1 MKRINGQLA
10 DIDYLRYA
18 PVQDESLCICSSNR
32 SNLHEVV
39 YFNTISCDT
48 LATIALICFY
58 MEIFMYIEKVTINN
72 YRSFRSFEAK
82 LNQLTLVI
90 GENDTGKTNFFTA
103 LSLALSGNQIDFKH
117 KRLSVSDI
125 NKDAVIDFLTSIIN
139 EDTEENLLNKIP
151 KVSVTVDFADPRDAY
166 ETALLAK
173 WIMADGDKETYK
185 IRYEFKPKQDKDFL
199 EVVKKSFAGKG
210 LDEINW
216 FTLPVELY
224 DYQIVSVNNEKP
236 IAYSELRHVS
246 VHSINAERDDFSESS
261 SMKSNS
267 IFTKLLMNTL
277 SDDDKGQINSAYSE
291 FFSAIENTDT
301 FDKVIGTN
309 EDFENYDSIIKQLEC
324 TPNLP
329 NLKNIL
335 SNITLKYGD
344 EFLYQKG
351 LGQRNLIYI
360 LVLFA
365 YYKSCGETFNLCCI
379 EEPEAHL
386 SVNNLRL
393 IRDFIEKS
401 ANNSGSLVQT
411 IISTHNPSII
421 NKLKISNVLA
431 FTGAKAVSLSDTPKK
446 LVDYLRKRPNFDIL
460 KLLFANKVILVEGP
474 TEEMLINTYLS
485 KQTTLNDIDVIPIGQ
500 RGYATFLDIWLTLN
514 KDNQKKKI
522 GVIRDY
528 DNSDAAKARHDA
540 YDAAH
545 GNVTVRTTTNYTLEI
560 DLVEAEDNLA
570 LLNGLFKMDGNLEEV
585 SEHMINGKTARM
597 LDVCDAMIDEHN
609 PLDIKLPPHI
619 AEVVE
624 TLS

>member
-1 MKRINGQLA
+1 
-10 DIDYLRYA
+10 
-18 PVQDESLCICSSNR
+18 
-32 SNLHEVV
+32 
-39 YFNTISCDT
+39 
-48 LATIALICFY
+48 
-58 MEIFMYIEKVTINN
+58 MYIRKVTINN
-72 YRSFRSFEAK
+72 YRSFRTFEAK
-82 LNQLTLVI
+82 LQQLTVVI

-103 LSLALSGNQIDFKH
+103 LSLPLSGNLIDFNQ

-125 NKDAVIDFLTSIIN
+125 NKDSVIDFLTSVVN
-139 EDTEENLLNKIP
+139 DDTEENQLKKIP
-151 KVSVTVDFADPRDAY
+151 KVSVTVEFADPKDAY

-173 WIMADGDKETYK
+173 WIVADGDEETYK
-185 IRYEFKPKQDKDFL
+185 IRYDFKPKDDKDLL
-199 EVVKKSFAGKG
+199 EVVKKSLAGRT
-210 LDEINW
+210 LDDINW

-224 DYQIVSVNNEKP
+224 DYQVVSVNNEKP
-236 IAYSELRHVS
+236 IAYSDLKHVS

-277 SDDDKGQINSAYSE
+277 NDDDKGQINTAYSE
-291 FFSAIENTDT
+291 FFSAIEKTET

-309 EDFENYDSIIKQLEC
+309 DDFENYDSIIKQLEC

-335 SNITLKYGD
+335 SNITLKYGN

-360 LVLFA
+360 LILFA
-365 YYKSCGETFNLCCI
+365 YYKSCGDTFNLCCI

-393 IRDFIEKS
+393 VRDFIEKS
-401 ANNSGSLVQT
+401 SSNSGSLVQT

-431 FTGAKAVSLSDTPKK
+431 FTGEKAISLSDTPTK

-474 TEEMLINTYLS
+474 TEEMLISTYLS
-485 KQTTLNDIDVIPIGQ
+485 KQPALNDIDIIPIGQ
-500 RGYATFLDIWLTLN
+500 RGYATFLDIWLALN
-514 KDNQKKKI
+514 KDNQNKKI
-522 GVIRDY
+522 GVVRDY
-528 DNSDAAKARHDA
+528 DNSDAAKAKHDA
-540 YDAAH
+540 YDTAH
-545 GNVTVRTTTNYTLEI
+545 ANVTVRTTTNYTLEI

-570 LLNGLFKMDGNLEEV
+570 LLNDLFEIEGDLDAV
-585 SEHMINGKTARM
+585 SKHMINGKTARM
-597 LDVCDAMIDEHN
+597 LDVCDAMVDEEN
-609 PLDIKLPPHI
+609 PLDIKLPAHI
-619 AEVVE
+619 AEVIEAV
-624 TLS
+624 S

>member
-1 MKRINGQLA
+1 
-10 DIDYLRYA
+10 
-18 PVQDESLCICSSNR
+18 
-32 SNLHEVV
+32 
-39 YFNTISCDT
+39 
-48 LATIALICFY
+48 
-58 MEIFMYIEKVTINN
+58 MYIKKVKINN
-72 YRSFRSFEAK
+72 YRSFRSFEAQLQK
-82 LNQLTLVI
+82 LTVVI

-103 LSLALSGNQIDFKH
+103 LSLPLSGNQIDFNQ

-125 NKDAVIDFLTSIIN
+125 NKDSVIDFFNSIIN
-139 EDTEENLLNKIP
+139 EEPEENQLQKIP
-151 KVSVTVDFADPRDAY
+151 KVSVTVEFADPKDSY

-173 WIMADGDKETYK
+173 WILSDGDEEKYK
-185 IRYEFKPKQDKDFL
+185 IRYDFKPKDDTDLL
-199 EVVKKSFAGKG
+199 EAVKKLLVDKAN
-210 LDEINW
+210 DDINW

-236 IAYSELRHVS
+236 IAYSDLKHVS
-246 VHSINAERDDFSESS
+246 IHSINAERDDFSESS

-277 SDDDKGQINSAYSE
+277 NDDDKSQINTAYSE
-291 FFSAIENTDT
+291 FFSAIEDTET

-309 EDFENYDSIIKQLEC
+309 PDFDNYDSIIEQLEC

-335 SNITLKYGD
+335 SNITLKYGN

-360 LVLFA
+360 LILFA
-365 YYKSCGETFNLCCI
+365 YYKSCDDTFNLCCI

-393 IRDFIEKS
+393 VRDFIEKS
-401 ANNSGSLVQT
+401 SSNSGSLVQT

-431 FTGAKAVSLSDTPKK
+431 FTGEKAINLSETPTK

-474 TEEMLINTYLS
+474 TEEMLISTYLS
-485 KQTTLNDIDVIPIGQ
+485 KQVALNDIDIIPIGQ
-500 RGYATFLDIWLTLN
+500 RGYATFLDIWLVLN
-514 KDNQKKKI
+514 KDNPSKKI
-522 GVIRDY
+522 GIIRDY
-528 DNSDAAKARHDA
+528 DNSEKAKERHDA
-540 YDAAH
+540 YDTAH
-545 GNVTVRTTTNYTLEI
+545 ENVTVRTTTNYTLEI
-560 DLVEAEDNLA
+560 DLVEAEDNLD
-570 LLNGLFKMDGNLEEV
+570 LLNGLFDMTGDLIEV

-597 LDVCDAMIDEHN
+597 LDVCDAMVDEDT
-609 PLDIKLPPHI
+609 PLDIKLPAHM
-619 AEVVE
+619 AEVIEAV
-624 TLS
+624 S

>member
-1 MKRINGQLA
+1 
-10 DIDYLRYA
+10 
-18 PVQDESLCICSSNR
+18 
-32 SNLHEVV
+32 
-39 YFNTISCDT
+39 
-48 LATIALICFY
+48 

-236 IAYSELRHVS
+236 IAYSDLRHVS

>member
-1 MKRINGQLA
+1 
-10 DIDYLRYA
+10 
-18 PVQDESLCICSSNR
+18 
-32 SNLHEVV
+32 
-39 YFNTISCDT
+39 
-48 LATIALICFY
+48 
-58 MEIFMYIEKVTINN
+58 MYIKKVTINN
-72 YRSFRSFEAK
+72 YRNFRSFVAQ
-82 LNQLTLVI
+82 LQQLTVVI
-90 GENDTGKTNFFTA
+90 GENDAGKTNFFTA
-103 LSLALSGNQIDFKH
+103 LSLPLSGNQIDFNH

-125 NKDAVIDFLTSIIN
+125 NKDAVIDFLTSVVN
-139 EDTEENLLNKIP
+139 EEAEENQLQKIP
-151 KVSVTVDFADPRDAY
+151 KVSVTVEFADPKDAY

-173 WIMADGDKETYK
+173 WIVAGDEETYR
-185 IRYEFKPKQDKDFL
+185 IRYDFKPKSDKDL
-199 EVVKKSFAGKG
+199 LDLVKKSLAGKT
-210 LDEINW
+210 LDDINW
-216 FTLPVELY
+216 FTLPVEIY

-236 IAYSELRHVS
+236 IAYSDLKHVS

-277 SDDDKGQINSAYSE
+277 DDDDKGQINTAYSE
-291 FFSAIENTDT
+291 FFSAIEKTET

-335 SNITLKYGD
+335 SNITLRYGN

-360 LVLFA
+360 LILFA
-365 YYKSCGETFNLCCI
+365 YYKSCGDTFNLCCI

-393 IRDFIEKS
+393 VRDFIEKS
-401 ANNSGSLVQT
+401 SSNSGSLVQT

-431 FTGAKAVSLSDTPKK
+431 FTGEKAISLSDTPTK

-474 TEEMLINTYLS
+474 TEEMLISTYLS
-485 KQTTLNDIDVIPIGQ
+485 KQPALNDIDIIPIGQ
-500 RGYATFLDIWLTLN
+500 RGYTTFLDIWLALN
-514 KDNQKKKI
+514 KDNQNKKI
-522 GVIRDY
+522 GVVRDY
-528 DNSDAAKARHDA
+528 DNLEAAKAKHDA
-540 YDAAH
+540 YDTTCA
-545 GNVTVRTTTNYTLEI
+545 NVTVRTTTNYTLEI

-570 LLNGLFKMDGNLEEV
+570 LLNGLFEMDGDLEAV
-585 SEHMINGKTARM
+585 SNHMINGKTARM
-597 LDVCDAMIDEHN
+597 LDVCDAMVDEEN
-609 PLDIKLPPHI
+609 PLDIKLPAHI
-619 AEVVE
+619 AEVIEAV
-624 TLS
+624 S